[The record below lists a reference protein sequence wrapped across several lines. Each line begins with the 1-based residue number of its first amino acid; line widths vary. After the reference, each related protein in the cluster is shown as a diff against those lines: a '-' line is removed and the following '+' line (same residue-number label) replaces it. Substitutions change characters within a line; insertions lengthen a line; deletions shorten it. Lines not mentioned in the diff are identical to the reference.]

1 LQLLSSFVVVVVAS
15 PMSDTHTLSLSLG
28 ASAHAVRMLLTQT
41 ISIAANPES
50 HRGLSDASCATLET
64 KLMRQR

>member
-1 LQLLSSFVVVVVAS
+1 
-15 PMSDTHTLSLSLG
+15 MSDTHTLSLSLG